1 MEPIDPNHLRRLA
14 GLPLNESA
22 DENLEESITN
32 DPAINDL
39 ITQNL
44 SNLDP
49 AEQTKYLDALET
61 LQNAGRAGLTG
72 QEWMAAYRQLRP
84 TDPDAK
90 DILPACARLFMG
102 HTLRKEGQK
111 YIWDIDSVAYADDE
125 ENFPDPLKQAVG
137 AHVDLAYE
145 LLAYAREVGEVSI
158 RSLSRTIMNKTGMV
172 DPTMCQQMAL
182 NFLDANRGNFR
193 NLGDGNYAY
202 EDGDRRM
209 GPRGTTNYSD
219 MFKDMANKAGQ
230 ANLGDD

>member
-1 MEPIDPNHLRRLA
+1 MEPLDPNSLRRLA
-14 GLPLNESA
+14 GLPLNESVEA
-22 DENLEESITN
+22 ENLEESITD

-44 SNLDP
+44 ASLDP

-84 TDPDAK
+84 NDADAK
-90 DILPACARLFMG
+90 EILPACARLFMG

-125 ENFPDPLKQAVG
+125 NAPDPLEQAIG
-137 AHVDLAYE
+137 GHVDLSYA
-145 LLAYAREVGEVSI
+145 LLAYARETGEVSV
-158 RSLSRTIMNKTGMV
+158 RSLSRTIMNKTGIV
-172 DPTMCQQMAL
+172 DPTTCQQMAL
-182 NFLDANRGNFR
+182 NFLDAHRGNFR
-193 NLGDGNYAY
+193 NLGGGNYAY

-230 ANLGDD
+230 AKLGDD